1 MSVNLRDALLRLPAI
16 AGPGATTSSG
26 SGLAGPGIGATAG
39 GALGSLAGPV
49 GTLIGSGVGWLAD
62 NVLSGIRTRQD
73 RKWEEDMYNQ
83 YNSPSALVRQY
94 QEAGINP
101 ALMFGS
107 PTPAAPTDTSAAAVS
122 SLAEML
128 GPIMQLSML
137 DEQKRGLRIQND
149 ANEFEFGLRKA
160 FGSARADAELRQIEQ
175 SISLALAQ
183 CGEAATR
190 SALNSAQA
198 DFVKAQKGI
207 LDLEKVEKEWRSKF
221 VERWNMSPELA
232 GQVVHSLATLASA
245 GLLSVSK
252 ILDVFGKKPKGS
264 HTRSITEKQ
273 PDGTTITDVFSN
285 FPDM

>member
-1 MSVNLRDALLRLPAI
+1 MSVNLKDALLRLPAI
-16 AGPGATTSSG
+16 VGPGASTNAG
-26 SGLAGPGIGATAG
+26 SGLAGSGIGTAAG

-62 NVLSGIRTRQD
+62 NVLSGIRSKQARD
-73 RKWEEDMYNQ
+73 WEEYMYNQ

-107 PTPAAPTDTSAAAVS
+107 PTPAAPTDTSAAVVAPIAD
-122 SLAEML
+122 LL
-128 GPIMQLSML
+128 GPMMQLALM
-137 DEQKRGLRIQND
+137 DEQKRGLKITND
-149 ANEFEFGLRKA
+149 ANEFELGLRRE
-160 FGSARADAELRQIEQ
+160 FGPARADAELRQIEQ
-175 SISLALAQ
+175 AIHLALAQ

-221 VERWNMSPELA
+221 VEKYKMSPELA
-232 GQVVHSLATLASA
+232 AELVRSLTTLASA
-245 GLLSVSK
+245 GLLSVGK
-252 ILDVFGKKPKGS
+252 VLEMFGKGKGS

-273 PDGTTITDVFSN
+273 ADGTTVTDVFTN
-285 FPDM
+285 MPDM